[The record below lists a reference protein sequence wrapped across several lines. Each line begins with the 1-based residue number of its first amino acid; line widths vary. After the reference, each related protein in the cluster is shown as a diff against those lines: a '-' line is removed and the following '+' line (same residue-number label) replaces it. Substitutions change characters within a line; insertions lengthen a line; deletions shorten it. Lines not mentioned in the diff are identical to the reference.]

1 MVRRITV
8 RKDYQFVGLF
18 FVANLS
24 MLICSLRDTDVDPKF
39 CESLLLNDL
48 NDFAIKLVGNI
59 RKNGRFF
66 VSNTIFDKQVESL
79 IKDGDWAP
87 VLNSIELKDVV

>member
-1 MVRRITV
+1 MVRRMTA

-18 FVANLS
+18 CVASMS
-24 MLICSLRDTDVDPKF
+24 MLSRSLRDTGVDPKF
-39 CESLLLNDL
+39 CESLSLNDL
-48 NDFAIKLVGNI
+48 DDFAIKLVGNI

-66 VSNTIFDKQVESL
+66 VSNTIFDNQIELL
-79 IKDGDWAP
+79 IKDGDWKP